1 MADVGGLETRAAIQD
16 SREADDAEA
25 IAEKLQGLE
34 EAAHLGYFRG
44 FTVAAGARLPGPAEV
59 MLVQV
64 KVLQARA
71 GVGCGRED
79 LSLSNVA
86 AEAGECGT

>member
-1 MADVGGLETRAAIQD
+1 ML
-16 SREADDAEA
+16 
-25 IAEKLQGLE
+25 KLLPKSCRDWRPRIFCC
-34 EAAHLGYFRG
+34 FRG

-71 GVGCGRED
+71 GVGCGGED
-79 LSLSNVA
+79 LSLSDVA
-86 AEAGECGT
+86 AEAGEGGT